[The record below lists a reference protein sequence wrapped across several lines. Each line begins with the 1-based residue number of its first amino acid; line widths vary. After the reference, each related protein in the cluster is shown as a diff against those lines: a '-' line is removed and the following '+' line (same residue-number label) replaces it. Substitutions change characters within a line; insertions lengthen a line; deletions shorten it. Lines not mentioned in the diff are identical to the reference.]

1 MSEPKNIIKNL
12 ILLPVNARAHVKRDR
27 SERPLRSTNKPR
39 IVVDLLLDDV
49 PLCLTDVSLKFM
61 YKSDFYLKSVIIS
74 YFLLDT
80 IRSNS

>member
-49 PLCLTDVSLKFM
+49 PLCLTDVSLKVI
-61 YKSDFYLKSVIIS
+61 YKSDFYLKSI
-74 YFLLDT
+74 
-80 IRSNS
+80 

>member
-39 IVVDLLLDDV
+39 IIVDLLLDDV
-49 PLCLTDVSLKFM
+49 PLCLTDVSLKFI
-61 YKSDFYLKSVIIS
+61 YTNLIFI
-74 YFLLDT
+74 
-80 IRSNS
+80 